1 MALASS
7 FKSWPFSQHFT
18 VLVFPASITRERLSK
33 SFYVKTKKC
42 LISNFNIDKAQYTST
57 SIFFNFS
64 PTMCDKLKFI
74 SCTYAYNKC
83 LYPYPLLMLEWMNTR
98 ANLFGNET
106 NAFAQ
111 GDQLLANRKIS
122 QFTVTIDNLI

>member
-1 MALASS
+1 
-7 FKSWPFSQHFT
+7 
-18 VLVFPASITRERLSK
+18 
-33 SFYVKTKKC
+33 
-42 LISNFNIDKAQYTST
+42 
-57 SIFFNFS
+57 
-64 PTMCDKLKFI
+64 MCGKLKFI

-83 LYPYPLLMLEWMNTR
+83 LYRYPLLMLKWRNTR
-98 ANLFGNET
+98 ANLFGNEA